1 MKNFFKKK
9 IEFEYDETSNGV
21 AYGLMAGSVL
31 GMILSVGFEIELGFM
46 YGMLPALVLG
56 LGYDIY
62 SAKKKKKKKVR
73 KITKK
78 KTKKK

>member
-21 AYGLMAGSVL
+21 SYGLMAGSVL

-62 SAKKKKKKKVR
+62 SAKKKKKKVR
-73 KITKK
+73 MTAKK
-78 KTKKK
+78 KTKK

>member
-56 LGYDIY
+56 LAYDIY
-62 SAKKKKKKKVR
+62 SAKKKKKKVR
-73 KITKK
+73 KTAKK

>member
-62 SAKKKKKKKVR
+62 SAKQKKKVR

>member
-46 YGMLPALVLG
+46 YGMLPALLLG

-62 SAKKKKKKKVR
+62 SAKKKKKKVR
-73 KITKK
+73 KITKRR
-78 KTKKK
+78 TKKK

>member
-21 AYGLMAGSVL
+21 SYGLMAGSVL

-46 YGMLPALVLG
+46 YG
-56 LGYDIY
+56 
-62 SAKKKKKKKVR
+62 K
-73 KITKK
+73 
-78 KTKKK
+78 